1 MLLAFA
7 WTLAAL
13 ASTSASACPA
23 WTLERAHE
31 ELEALDPQLRAWDLA
46 YHRDGHSPIDDTLYD
61 QARLRYEQWRD
72 CFADVAPAAADP
84 LTESRGTVPH
94 PVAQTGLRKLADAAA
109 VDAWLRERE
118 GDIWVQPKVDGVA
131 VTLLYV
137 DGELRSAVS
146 RGNGERG
153 EDWTVTLRGIDAVPR
168 QLARAPRRVVLQGEL
183 YWRLA
188 DHVQAERGGVGAR
201 SKVAGALQRALLDP
215 AAAGN
220 IGLFVWDWPD
230 GPAAMQAR
238 LEGLRAFGFA
248 DSVAYTVA
256 VEGADEVRDWRDDW
270 FHAALPFASDGV
282 VIRRGRRPDASTWN
296 AKPPEWAVAW
306 KFPPAQALAVV
317 SSVEFAIGRSGRIT
331 PILHLDAVRLD
342 DREIRRVSLGSLAQW
357 RRLDIRPG
365 DQVAIALAGSAIPR
379 VDSVFWRARQRAEVI
394 APDADDFNARTC
406 WHPDAGCEQ
415 QFLARLEWLGSAE
428 NLDLGIGKS
437 TWHDLIEAGYVRG
450 LLDWLDLDAQRLAQV
465 PALGKAR
472 AASLAIAF
480 RSARERPFRAWMR
493 ALGATSVDAGLMA
506 DWSTVAGRDAAGWR
520 KQGVN
525 AARAAAVE
533 AFVRDPEVVAL
544 VQRLRIAS
552 VDGFDLQ

>member
-13 ASTSASACPA
+13 ANTSAIACPA
-23 WTLERAHE
+23 WAPERARE
-31 ELEALDPQLRAWDLA
+31 ELHALDRQLQAWDRA

-61 QARLRYEQWRD
+61 QARLLYEQWRG
-72 CFADVAPAAADP
+72 CFPDVTPAAADP
-84 LTESRGTVPH
+84 LQESRGTVPH
-94 PVAQTGLRKLADAAA
+94 PVAQTGLRKLADIDAL
-109 VDAWLRERE
+109 DAWLRERE

-146 RGNGERG
+146 RGDGERG
-153 EDWTVTLRGIDAVPR
+153 EDWTVTLRRIGAVPKK
-168 QLARAPRRVVLQGEL
+168 LARAPHRVVLQGEL

-201 SKVAGALQRALLDP
+201 SKVAGALQRELLDP
-215 AAAGN
+215 ATAGN

-238 LEGLRAFGFA
+238 LEGLRAFGFGDA
-248 DSVAYTVA
+248 VAYTVA
-256 VEGADEVRDWRDDW
+256 VEDADEVRDWRDDW

-296 AKPPEWAVAW
+296 AKPPEWAAAW
-306 KFPPAQALAVV
+306 KFPPTQALADV
-317 SSVEFAIGRSGRIT
+317 SRVEFAIGRTGRIT

-365 DQVAIALAGSAIPR
+365 DQVAIALAGLTIPR
-379 VDSVFWRARQRAEVI
+379 VDSVVWRTRQRAEVI
-394 APDADDFNARTC
+394 APDATHFNARTC

-415 QFLARLEWLGSAE
+415 QFLARLEWLGRAE

-437 TWHDLIEAGYVRG
+437 TWNDLIEAGHIRG
-450 LLDWLDLDAQRLAQV
+450 LLDWLDLDARRLAQV
-465 PALGKAR
+465 PGLGKAR
-472 AASLAIAF
+472 AASLVIAF
-480 RSARERPFRAWMR
+480 QSARERSFHAWMR
-493 ALGATSVDAGLMA
+493 ALGATSVDAGLMT
-506 DWSTVAGRDAAGWR
+506 DWSTVAGRDAADWR
-520 KQGVN
+520 RQGVD

-552 VDGFDLQ
+552 VGGFDPQ

>member
-13 ASTSASACPA
+13 ASTSAIACPA
-23 WTLERAHE
+23 WAPERARE
-31 ELEALDPQLRAWDLA
+31 ELDALDRQLRAWDLA
-46 YHRDGHSPIDDTLYD
+46 YHRDGRSPIDDTLYD

-137 DGELRSAVS
+137 DGALRSAVS
-146 RGNGERG
+146 RGDGERG
-153 EDWTVTLRGIDAVPR
+153 EDWTAKLRGVGAVPG

-201 SKVAGALQRALLDP
+201 SKVAGALQRDRIDP
-215 AAAGN
+215 TAAGN

-238 LEGLRAFGFA
+238 MNGLRAFGFG

-256 VEGADEVRDWRDDW
+256 VEDADAVRDWREDW
-270 FHAALPFASDGV
+270 FHAALPFAADGV

-296 AKPPEWAVAW
+296 ARPPEWAAAW

-317 SSVEFAIGRSGRIT
+317 SRVEFAIGRTGRIT
-331 PILHLDAVRLD
+331 PILGLDPVRVD

-357 RRLDIRPG
+357 RRLDVRPG
-365 DQVAIALAGSAIPR
+365 DQVAISLAGSAIPQ
-379 VDSVFWRARQRAEVI
+379 VESVVWRTRQRADVI
-394 APDADDFNARTC
+394 APDAADFNARTC
-406 WHPDAGCEQ
+406 WHAGAGCEQ
-415 QFLARLEWLGSAE
+415 QFLARLEWLGGAE
-428 NLDLGIGKS
+428 NLELGIGKN
-437 TWHDLIEAGYVRG
+437 TWNDLIEAGYIRG

-465 PALGKAR
+465 PGLGKAR
-472 AASLAIAF
+472 ATSLAIAF
-480 RSARERPFRAWMR
+480 QRARERSFRAWMR
-493 ALGATSVDAGLMA
+493 ALGATSADAGLMT
-506 DWSTVAGRDAAGWR
+506 DWPTVAGREAADWR
-520 KQGVN
+520 KQGVDP
-525 AARAAAVE
+525 ARAAAVE

-544 VQRLRIAS
+544 AQRLRIAS
-552 VDGFDLQ
+552 VDGFELP